1 QVFFY
6 KYSQP
11 AIKASKR
18 DLRAIDSPE
27 KREVEDVLTKVTKYW
42 NQHAKGGDN
51 EELQKFDEEFVKL
64 DRSMLF
70 EVIMATNYLDARP
83 LLDLTS

>member
-27 KREVEDVLTKVTKYW
+27 KREVEDVSLYNIIRPVLTKVTKYW

-70 EVIMATNYLDARP
+70 EVIMAT
-83 LLDLTS
+83 